1 MDSIEQIVSY
11 MNEVNK
17 LILLDDIIS
26 CLDQQRTAEQV
37 QESSADSPG

>member
-1 MDSIEQIVSY
+1 MDSIEQAISY

-26 CLDQQRTAEQV
+26 CLGQQCTTEQV